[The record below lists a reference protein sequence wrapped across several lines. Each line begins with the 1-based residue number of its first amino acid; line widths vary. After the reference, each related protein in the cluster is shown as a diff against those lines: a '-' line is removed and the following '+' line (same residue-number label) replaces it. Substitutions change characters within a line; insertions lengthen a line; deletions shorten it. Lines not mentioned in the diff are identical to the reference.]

1 MWALVPSPCTY
12 ASTVIWGSGQRANSQ
27 HTDKL
32 SPDRYRAW
40 QLNGSQRDVLLT
52 MRQLWEPITAV
63 TCLEAAPPPCI
74 NLKLR
79 ANSSCQEGVKARNL
93 SFKIKVVCISVNVF
107 IGTDCFRNCWSV
119 IFCFTCQ
126 QCNILEELP
135 SLYFIS
141 AFMWQ
146 MNWTEARCKI
156 IHGLFTVLQT
166 ANVDWVVFVFIVL
179 FSKAFHWQ
187 GKFVLELGNFCSNY
201 SPFSNGE
208 TFQCNCF
215 VNLRAAAKPLWPPV
229 NFNNTVC
236 SVLCKLFKCFLMMQ
250 LSSQQAKNSV
260 GLIE

>member
-179 FSKAFHWQ
+179 FSKVFIDR
-187 GKFVLELGNFCSNY
+187 
-201 SPFSNGE
+201 
-208 TFQCNCF
+208 
-215 VNLRAAAKPLWPPV
+215 VNLYLNWEI
-229 NFNNTVC
+229 
-236 SVLCKLFKCFLMMQ
+236 SVVIIVHFQMEKLFSATVLLTWELLPNHFGP
-250 LSSQQAKNSV
+250 LST
-260 GLIE
+260 LIIQFAVSCVNCLSAF